1 MNDVITKCIISK
13 STIDPTVNI
22 VKVWINDE
30 PDWQIIF
37 TYYPNEIRFDPEELI
52 GLTVEDALNLRLERD
67 LEYLRS

>member
-1 MNDVITKCIISK
+1 MNNAITKCIINK
-13 STIDPTVNI
+13 SIIDPTVNV

-37 TYYPNEIRFDPEELI
+37 TYYPNEIHFDQEEII
-52 GLTVEDALNLRLERD
+52 GLTVEDAQNLHIQRE